1 MMRML
6 AGTTIS
12 VLLCLC
18 LPDVARCQVER
29 LVFATPY
36 PYKDYF
42 YWDMRRDIESA
53 DLVFK
58 GRAVDIKLLKTEKVP
73 FGKGEDSVAIHS
85 TFAATFKVDAA
96 FKSEETLAEVEIRY
110 VEASH
115 SVDDAF
121 WPVGLETGTYGL
133 VFARKSETGY
143 TLAKRAIIPI
153 TSTRVSHKKDSSPIA
168 RLRKEYVA
176 SLSDRS
182 REIVLT
188 AITVVPSLRNRS
200 AAKPLKRF
208 VASKDMEL
216 KGWALCSLITTGDYS
231 GLKDAIDYVEGPSN
245 DVVSR
250 AIKSQICEEIWFV
263 GTLWGEADEAVIRE
277 LQRWPTFRNRRLREA
292 AREALQQIKKEGE
305 FRGIPGT
312 PTAIGRPRP
321 KAP

>member
-18 LPDVARCQVER
+18 LPEVARCQVQH
-29 LVFATPY
+29 LFFSKPY
-36 PYKDYF
+36 PCREYF

-58 GRAVDIKLLKTEKVP
+58 GRAVDIKLLKTKKVP

-115 SVDDAF
+115 TVDGDF
-121 WPVGLETGTYGL
+121 IPVGLEKGTYGL

-153 TSTRVSHKKDSSPIA
+153 TSTSVFHKKGSSPIA

-188 AITVVPSLRNRS
+188 AITVVPSLMNRS

-208 VASKDMEL
+208 VASKDIEL

-250 AIKSQICEEIWFV
+250 AIKSRICDAICLV
-263 GTLWGEADEAVIRE
+263 GTLWGEADEAAINE
-277 LQRWPTFRNRRLREA
+277 LKKYPSFRNDRLRQA
-292 AREALQQIKKEGE
+292 AREALRLIEKEKKKKKS
-305 FRGIPGT
+305 P
-312 PTAIGRPRP
+312 
-321 KAP
+321 